1 METYVSCDV
10 ETDGPIPN
18 PNSMLQLG
26 AAAFDRTGKLL
37 DTFTANLETLPDGE
51 PNPSTMEWWA
61 KQNDLYEKTRTDL
74 EKPEVAMQRF
84 HKWLKKL
91 PGRPVFVGYPVA
103 WDFSFVYWYLMRYVG
118 DSPFSH
124 SALDI
129 KTLAMVALKS
139 EYRNAT
145 KKSMPKTWFSER
157 QHSHVA
163 VEDAIEQGELFFA
176 IMREL
181 DQID

>member
-1 METYVSCDV
+1 
-10 ETDGPIPN
+10 
-18 PNSMLQLG
+18 
-26 AAAFDRTGKLL
+26 
-37 DTFTANLETLPDGE
+37 
-51 PNPSTMEWWA
+51 MEWWA

-74 EKPEVAMQRF
+74 EPPEAAMQRF
-84 HKWLKKL
+84 HTWLKEL

-129 KTLAMVALKS
+129 KTLAMVALKT

-145 KKSMPKTWFSER
+145 KKYMPKTWFPETR
-157 QHSHVA
+157 HSHVA

-176 IMREL
+176 IMKEL
-181 DQID
+181 GQIG